1 MKGSLR
7 QFKGRKN
14 PSLKD
19 KQGLIY
25 CVIKGVV
32 LSLFLALASTLI
44 LTFLLSY
51 WDLSFV
57 EAHLQWIMI
66 AITVISIFIGSTYST
81 YRVESK
87 GLIIGVLIGL
97 FYILAGVTVTWA
109 LGNDSFS
116 LLLFT
121 NKLIAGIAA
130 GALGGLL
137 GVNL

>member
-1 MKGSLR
+1 MKGSSR
-7 QFKGRKN
+7 QLKSRKNQNFKGK
-14 PSLKD
+14 P
-19 KQGLIY
+19 GFIY
-25 CVIKGVV
+25 CIIKGVV
-32 LSLFLALASTLI
+32 LSLFLALTSTLI

-57 EAHLQWIMI
+57 EAHLQWIMV

-87 GLIIGVLIGL
+87 GLIIGILVGL
-97 FYILAGVTVTWA
+97 FYILSGVAVTWT

-121 NKLIAGIAA
+121 NKLVAGIAA